1 MVQLRGIHLV
11 RNQKNPNNI
20 HEPFAILENKSQP
33 DEAYRRIDCLLLV
46 INTNI
51 CKNCQKLKNTLIK
64 IRNRNSMSTLP
75 TKVAHAS
82 QEVLAKKIQL
92 QRKVITYDKDT
103 NSRIRTNTSI
113 IF

>member
-1 MVQLRGIHLV
+1 MG
-11 RNQKNPNNI
+11 
-20 HEPFAILENKSQP
+20 
-33 DEAYRRIDCLLLV
+33 
-46 INTNI
+46 
-51 CKNCQKLKNTLIK
+51 
-64 IRNRNSMSTLP
+64 TLP